1 MDPSS
6 MLAARE
12 KTLISHAMDTLT
24 RRVNA
29 ENGNGDASEAEDDAM
44 DIDEG
49 PLVEEHLTS
58 FHLATPSPL
67 PSHMNIHFIC
77 ETASRLLFLS
87 VHWVRSVPVFA
98 QLKWVVLMKW
108 VPLVNLLL
116 RCTSHLLLIKKL
128 NMQIQKF
135 HFYLLPL

>member
-1 MDPSS
+1 MQSFLIFITETLLNESTKDDDNSTENGSNNGEVSSQLGNMDPSS

-98 QLKWVVLMKW
+98 QLK
-108 VPLVNLLL
+108 
-116 RCTSHLLLIKKL
+116 
-128 NMQIQKF
+128 
-135 HFYLLPL
+135 